1 MRLKEL
7 LEYKDIV
14 VQCHDNPDADA
25 LASGYAVWWYL
36 KKKGREARFIYR
48 GRNMIQKSNLM
59 IMVDKLKIPVE
70 YEPDLE
76 ITPELLVLVDCQY
89 GERNVSALDA
99 GTIAVIDH
107 HMKGT
112 NTVPMSEVRSNVGSC
127 ATVVWDML
135 KQEGLDVNEDRLL
148 ATALYYGLFT
158 DTNKFAEMSH
168 PLDRDM
174 VDNLIIYRGIITEMS
189 NSNISLRELKITGR
203 AILDYK
209 YNYDNRYMVI
219 EAERC
224 DPNILGVISDFVME
238 TAGVNVCLAYY
249 VTSSEVKFSVRS
261 CIKEVHADEL
271 AAFLANGLGGGGG
284 HMYKAGGML
293 RAENLPD
300 AAKTAGVDIKAES
313 NLPASDERV
322 VQKLAHYVFAERLKE
337 YYDKYQIIYSKDT
350 VLDKEGMELY
360 EKVPQELGAVKLS
373 EVYPVGTL
381 VEIRTLEGDIE
392 LMIDDEKYLMI
403 GIEGE
408 IYPISAEKLR
418 RSYKILSDTYTRSF
432 EYEPRIKN
440 ISSNEVKMVRGYS
453 KTVIST
459 DKSRIYAKPLDK
471 SLKLFTEWDEERY
484 YLGEPGD
491 YIACR
496 KDDEH
501 DIYIIRGNLFPRLY
515 KKTEE

>member
-1 MRLKEL
+1 
-7 LEYKDIV
+7 
-14 VQCHDNPDADA
+14 
-25 LASGYAVWWYL
+25 
-36 KKKGREARFIYR
+36 
-48 GRNMIQKSNLM
+48 
-59 IMVDKLKIPVE
+59 
-70 YEPDLE
+70 
-76 ITPELLVLVDCQY
+76 
-89 GERNVSALDA
+89 
-99 GTIAVIDH
+99 
-107 HMKGT
+107 
-112 NTVPMSEVRSNVGSC
+112 
-127 ATVVWDML
+127 
-135 KQEGLDVNEDRLL
+135 
-148 ATALYYGLFT
+148 
-158 DTNKFAEMSH
+158 
-168 PLDRDM
+168 
-174 VDNLIIYRGIITEMS
+174 
-189 NSNISLRELKITGR
+189 
-203 AILDYK
+203 
-209 YNYDNRYMVI
+209 
-219 EAERC
+219 
-224 DPNILGVISDFVME
+224 
-238 TAGVNVCLAYY
+238 
-249 VTSSEVKFSVRS
+249 
-261 CIKEVHADEL
+261 
-271 AAFLANGLGGGGG
+271 
-284 HMYKAGGML
+284 MYKAGGML

-300 AAKTAGVDIKAES
+300 AAKTVGVDIKAES

-322 VQKLAHYVFAERLKE
+322 VQKLAQYVFAERLKE

-515 KKTEE
+515 KKAEE